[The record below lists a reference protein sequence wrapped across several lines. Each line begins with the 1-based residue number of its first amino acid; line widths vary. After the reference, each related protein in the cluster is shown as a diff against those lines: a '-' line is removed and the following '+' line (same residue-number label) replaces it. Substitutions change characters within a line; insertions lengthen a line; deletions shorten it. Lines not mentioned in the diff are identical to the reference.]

1 MRVVMFRGAAV
12 KRQQK
17 IGDNK
22 ILVVFY
28 NRPAVVVSTKDWENE
43 KTNKYTDGAV
53 PRRQLVKNL

>member
-17 IGDNK
+17 IGDDK

-28 NRPAVVVSTKDWENE
+28 NRPAVVISAKDWENE
-43 KTNKYTDGAV
+43 KANKYTDGSV
-53 PRRQLVKNL
+53 PRKQLVKHL